1 MGNLLTI
8 KYWLN
13 TRPESLSP
21 LGIKVF
27 IAFVGALA
35 IGAFI
40 FYLLKNRKKSL
51 YTKIWQ
57 KINSFCLI
65 NFFLGLM
72 FLFFVYEL
80 IPFLSARILLLF
92 WGAGMLLWLVFIIRF
107 MFKIPK
113 IKEEKEKEKEFKKYI
128 P

>member
-13 TRPESLSP
+13 TRPDSLSP

-27 IAFVGALA
+27 VVFVAALLVGAFL
-35 IGAFI
+35 FHV
-40 FYLLKNRKKSL
+40 LKNRKKSL
-51 YTKIWQ
+51 YTRIWQ
-57 KINSFCLI
+57 KFNSFCLI

-80 IPFLSARILLLF
+80 IPFLSTRILMLF
-92 WGAGMLLWLVFIIRF
+92 WALGMLIWLIFIVRF

-113 IKEEKEKEKEFKKYI
+113 IKEEREKEKEFKKYI